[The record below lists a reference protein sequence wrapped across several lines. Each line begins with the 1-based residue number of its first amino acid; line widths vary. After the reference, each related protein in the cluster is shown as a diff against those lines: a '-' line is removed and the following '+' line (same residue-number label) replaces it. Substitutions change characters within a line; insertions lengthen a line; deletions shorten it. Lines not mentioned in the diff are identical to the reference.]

1 LSSSQIRFHYVQRA
15 YLKNF
20 SIAGREGEVFELNKE
35 TLTSKKKGVNEI
47 AWEEFFYHDSMEDLF
62 NKEFE
67 SKAPKVFRKIIERRI
82 EELNKTDFEVLAKF
96 VTYHVLRVKKVRL
109 QIKAELELSGKQYSD
124 ENMKNLHDSTIR
136 VSEDYKQLM
145 KLPRL
150 FLGRGEEGLKLVTSD
165 VPVVIYNFKTP
176 NDPKSYSCYSNGSII
191 MLPIDPNNVI
201 LYINYQENIKLKD
214 LRDVLSHPNYY
225 QIFESDKYIYS
236 NMDDFSLIKSFIQTH
251 ELGSWTLEDRKA
263 GIERICSSY
272 PIKPDFGVDL
282 YKKWGNRTRYSIFE
296 EITEFTKNI
305 LVKIPKRELYTCYRC
320 QKISDICL
328 PKQHPELL
336 DRCIECG
343 EPIPD

>member
-1 LSSSQIRFHYVQRA
+1 MSSSQKRFHYVQKA

-35 TLTSKKKGVNEI
+35 TLTSKPRGVNEI
-47 AWEEFFYHDSMEDLF
+47 AWEEFFYYDSMEDLF

-96 VTYHVLRVKKVRL
+96 VNYHILRVKNVRL
-109 QIKAELELSGKQYSD
+109 QIKAELELRGKKYSEED
-124 ENMKNLHDSTIR
+124 MKNLHDSTIR
-136 VSEDYKQLM
+136 VYSEDYKQLM
-145 KLPRL
+145 KLQL
-150 FLGRGEEGLKLVTSD
+150 MFLQRGEEGLKLVTSD
-165 VPVVIYNFKTP
+165 VPVVSYNFKTP
-176 NDPKSYSCYSNGSII
+176 NDLQSYSCYSNGAII
-191 MLPIDPNNVI
+191 MLPVDPNNGI
-201 LYINYQENIKLKD
+201 LYVNDQKTIKQGDLKD
-214 LRDVLSHPNYY
+214 VSHPNYY
-225 QIFESDKYIYS
+225 QTIESDKYIYS
-236 NMDDFSLIKSFIQTH
+236 NIDDFSSIKSLIQAYK
-251 ELGSWTLEDRKA
+251 LGSWTLEDRKA

-282 YKKWGNRTRYSIFE
+282 YKEFGNRTRYSIFE
-296 EITEFTKNI
+296 EITEYTKNI
-305 LVKIPKRELYTCYRC
+305 LDKIPKREPYTCHRC
-320 QKISDICL
+320 RKTSDICI